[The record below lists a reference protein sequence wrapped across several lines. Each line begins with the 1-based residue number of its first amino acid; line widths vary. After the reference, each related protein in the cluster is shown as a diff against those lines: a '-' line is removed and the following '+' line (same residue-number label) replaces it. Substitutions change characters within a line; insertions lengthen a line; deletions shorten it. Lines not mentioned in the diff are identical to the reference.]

1 MALEVLASVIKKDIE
16 MEDIKIQQ
24 EEVKLSLYV
33 DDMIV
38 YFT

>member
-24 EEVKLSLYV
+24 EDVKLSLYV